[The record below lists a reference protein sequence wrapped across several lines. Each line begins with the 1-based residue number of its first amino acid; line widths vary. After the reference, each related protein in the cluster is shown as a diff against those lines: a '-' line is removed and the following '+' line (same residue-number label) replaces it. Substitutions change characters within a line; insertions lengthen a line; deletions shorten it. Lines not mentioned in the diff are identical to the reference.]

1 LANFQTASER
11 PQVSVRPEEPRPDA
25 KPPWLKVKL
34 PTRSD
39 YFLTASL
46 LKKGQ
51 LHTIC
56 QSAKCPN
63 ISECWSARTATFLI
77 LGETCTRHCAFCAVK
92 KGTPFQPSTEEP
104 LRVAEAVVA
113 MELNYA
119 VVTSV
124 TRDDLADGGS
134 FLFAQTVG
142 EIRARRPHA
151 RIEVLIPDFQG
162 DEGALAAVVASG
174 PDVVNH
180 NIETT
185 ASCYPLIN
193 RPAGYYGRSLAV
205 LKKAKE
211 LGALTKSGL
220 MVGLGESVEEIRE
233 TLEDLKSAGCS
244 LLTVGQYLRPGR
256 DNPPVARYYTPR
268 EFEEIKSWALAMGF
282 EGVESGPLVRSSYQ
296 ARRMFASRLERE
308 AASPCVT

>member
-1 LANFQTASER
+1 M
-11 PQVSVRPEEPRPDA
+11 EPRPTG

-34 PTRSD
+34 PTQRD
-39 YFLTASL
+39 FFLVADL
-46 LKKGQ
+46 LKKSR

-77 LGETCTRHCAFCAVK
+77 LGDTCTRRCAFCAVR
-92 KGTPFQPSTEEP
+92 KGNPTAPSPDEP
-104 LRVAEAVVA
+104 VQVAEAVLS
-113 MELNYA
+113 MELDYA
-119 VVTSV
+119 VITSV

-134 FLFAQTVG
+134 SLFGQTVK
-142 EIRARRPHA
+142 EIRARRPQA
-151 RIEVLIPDFQG
+151 WIELLIPDFQG
-162 DEGALAAVVASG
+162 DEGALAGVVRSG

-180 NIETT
+180 NIET
-185 ASCYPLIN
+185 AAACYPMIN
-193 RPAGYYGRSLAV
+193 RPSGNYGRSLAV

-220 MVGLGESVEEIRE
+220 MVGLGESEEEIRD
-233 TLEDLKSAGCS
+233 TLVDLKSAGVR

-256 DNPPVARYYTPR
+256 DHPPVARYYTPQ
-268 EFEEIKSWALAMGF
+268 EFEEIKRRALDMGF

-296 ARRMFASRLERE
+296 ARRMFVSLQKGGIT
-308 AASPCVT
+308 SPCVT